1 MADLILD
8 AAEDGL
14 LGLIPIGLSAVLVMI
29 LERRSEKKREKEERE
44 REREREGERE
54 KEKRSDGVKRRE
66 ATRRVRK

>member
-29 LERRSEKKREKEERE
+29 LERRSERKREKEERE
-44 REREREGERE
+44 RERAR
-54 KEKRSDGVKRRE
+54 
-66 ATRRVRK
+66 

>member
-29 LERRSEKKREKEERE
+29 LERRSERKREKEERE
-44 REREREGERE
+44 RERGRGRERER
-54 KEKRSDGVKRRE
+54 KKRDQMERRE
-66 ATRRVRK
+66 EKPPGV